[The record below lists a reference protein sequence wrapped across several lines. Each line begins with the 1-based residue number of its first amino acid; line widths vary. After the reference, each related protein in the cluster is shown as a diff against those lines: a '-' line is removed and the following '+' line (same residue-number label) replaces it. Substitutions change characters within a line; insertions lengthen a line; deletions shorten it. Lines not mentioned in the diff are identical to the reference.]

1 MSDIRT
7 PQNPGISGLDE
18 LTSTEEALLQELV
31 AIAKTKGNIFA
42 ANGTSWVALE
52 IGSSGRV
59 LTAAPDADSGLRYTV
74 VGTVPLFA
82 DDETPSGTINSSN
95 KTFTLA
101 NTPSPAA
108 SLHLMVEGGELIF
121 GGTEPNGY
129 SLSGDTITM
138 VTAPITGTTLRA
150 NYRH

>member
-42 ANGTSWVALE
+42 ANGTSWIALE

-59 LTAAPDADSGLRYTV
+59 LTAAPDADNGLRYDTAE
-74 VGTVPLFA
+74 TVPSFA
-82 DDETPSGTINSSN
+82 DNETPTGTINSSN
-95 KTFTLA
+95 DTFTLA
-101 NTPSPAA
+101 NSPSPAG
-108 SLHLMVEGGELIF
+108 SLVLILNGAVQTAGGVDYTLTGNSIVYV
-121 GGTEPNGY
+121 N
-129 SLSGDTITM
+129 
-138 VTAPITGTTLRA
+138 APETGMA
-150 NYRH
+150 HIAFYRF